1 MRLWADF
8 REAVSQSGG
17 DSEDRRAR
25 NSMLGCVVAFA
36 AGLVVIAVVI
46 VLRVIHAI
54 INSFL

>member
-1 MRLWADF
+1 MRLWRDF
-8 REAVSQSGG
+8 KNATVQTGG
-17 DSEDRRAR
+17 DDEERRAR
-25 NSMLGCVVAFA
+25 NGMLGCVVAFA

>member
-1 MRLWADF
+1 
-8 REAVSQSGG
+8 
-17 DSEDRRAR
+17 
-25 NSMLGCVVAFA
+25 MLGCVVAFA